1 MDYDLALGERLDI
14 IIGERR
20 CASNVQEI
28 TRGGTLIVSS
38 PTFRSV
44 NVPVYEGDLINLIYF
59 RQSGMFSFVASILR
73 CFRDENIS
81 LCEIEI
87 KSPISK
93 YQRRDFVR
101 YEKVLPVRVSLLASA
116 ETIAE
121 MSVEETLRR
130 IFDRRY
136 MGMPREGDYPSE
148 DCLTL
153 DISGGG
159 LRFTS
164 RASYEKNSLLECTIT
179 FGEEDE
185 ITVDA
190 LVMRIESSTSG
201 HPWRVG
207 VQFVNIEERLRR
219 KIIRYIFNEQVK
231 DRKKL

>member
-1 MDYDLALGERLDI
+1 MDYDLTLGERLDV

-20 CASNVQEI
+20 CISNVQEI
-28 TRGGTLIVSS
+28 TRAGNLVISA
-38 PTFRSV
+38 PTYRSV
-44 NVPVYEGDLINLIYF
+44 IVPIPDGELVNVVYF
-59 RQSGMFSFVASILR
+59 RQSGMFSFVAALLR
-73 CFRDENIS
+73 RYNDGNIE

-101 YEKVLPVRVSLLASA
+101 YDTVLPVRVSMLADA
-116 ETIAE
+116 ETLSG
-121 MSVEETLRR
+121 MSIEETLRR

-159 LRFTS
+159 LRFS
-164 RASYEKNSLLECTIT
+164 ARESYEKNCLLECTVT
-179 FGEEDE
+179 FSDEEE

-190 LVMRIESSTSG
+190 LVMRAEEARNG
-201 HPWRVG
+201 LPWRIG

-219 KIIRYIFNEQVK
+219 KIIKYIFNEQVK
-231 DRKKL
+231 ERQKI